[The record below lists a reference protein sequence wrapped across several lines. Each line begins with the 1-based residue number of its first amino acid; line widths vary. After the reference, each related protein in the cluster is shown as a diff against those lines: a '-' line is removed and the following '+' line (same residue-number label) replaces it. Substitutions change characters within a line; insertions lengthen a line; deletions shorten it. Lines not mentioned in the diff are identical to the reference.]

1 MNASIIKLERDSKIY
16 ESDYIYLIKEEKPF
30 DDAYQIISYNNGIIK
45 MNSILNGAERI
56 LDIKNGNLED
66 LYLLNVPNNIRRRIG
81 LNDI

>member
-16 ESDYIYLIKEEKPF
+16 ESDYIYLIKEERPF
-30 DDAYQIISYNNGIIK
+30 DDVYQIISYNNGIIK

-66 LYLLNVPNNIRRRIG
+66 LYLLNIPNNIRRRIG

>member
-30 DDAYQIISYNNGIIK
+30 DDVYQIISYNNGIIK
-45 MNSILNGAERI
+45 MNSILNGAKRI

-66 LYLLNVPNNIRRRIG
+66 LYLLHIPNNIRELIG
-81 LNDI
+81 LNEI

>member
-16 ESDYIYLIKEEKPF
+16 ESDYIYLIKEERPF
-30 DDAYQIISYNNGIIK
+30 DDVYQIISYNNGIIK

-66 LYLLNVPNNIRRRIG
+66 LYLLHIPNNIRRLIG